1 MRAVNVFR
9 ATSCTVGAM
18 LLALG
23 PALATAPSAGA
34 VNPPVIDPG
43 ALPADGDP
51 TPPEPMKQGA
61 YCPRVGTLPDTDYRV
76 QPRYM
81 DMLDLADAWQFGR
94 GAGVKVA
101 VIDTGVNPHPRLP
114 NLIGGGDYV
123 VDGGDGLQDC
133 DAHGTIVAALI
144 GAAPADGKT
153 PLPPARETRRPE
165 SVPTSEAPP
174 PPPPPMRL
182 GKRGC
187 GLTPV

>member
-1 MRAVNVFR
+1 MKANVFR

-81 DMLDLADAWQFGR
+81 DMLDLVR
-94 GAGVKVA
+94 
-101 VIDTGVNPHPRLP
+101 I
-114 NLIGGGDYV
+114 
-123 VDGGDGLQDC
+123 
-133 DAHGTIVAALI
+133 GTIVSAS
-144 GAAPADGKT
+144 D
-153 PLPPARETRRPE
+153 RSTRKLQ
-165 SVPTSEAPP
+165 STAVQSQ
-174 PPPPPMRL
+174 
-182 GKRGC
+182 
-187 GLTPV
+187 